1 MSRPHTASSDRRQ
14 HAIADEHGTLMR
26 RAAREVVLCYPNTY
40 QVAASSLG
48 FQVVYR
54 SLNSRPG
61 LSCQRATLPPD
72 LEVAAAQ
79 GRDAGLRSLE
89 HDMALGEFDAILFS
103 VAYELDLPHVPA
115 MLGAAGLP
123 PLAADRGA
131 DHPPV
136 IAGGP
141 LTQSNALPLGAF
153 ADVVAI
159 GEAED
164 LLDTLGGWLEQGI
177 PRQEL
182 IQQAV
187 DTPGLWV
194 PSVHGDAVPNALGA
208 GPEHVPALGQWW
220 SPAAEF
226 KNMALLEAA
235 RGCPRYCRFCVVR
248 APVSPMRSP
257 PLQRVVDA
265 LDHEPFLS
273 APRVGFVGAAVTD
286 WPHIAGALEAALER
300 GKGIGISSLRADR
313 LDAPF
318 VDLLRRGGYRT
329 LTVASDA
336 ASQRLRGMMMKGLR
350 ERHLLAAA
358 ELARE
363 AGMRALKMYV
373 IVGLPEETDADLD
386 ELIDLGGRLSTRIST
401 TITISPFVPKLHT
414 PLADAPF
421 LPIKTLMTRLKRIR
435 RALGGRVV
443 VRFDSPR
450 QAWLQYRLSQG
461 GIEAGRVAWQ
471 AWQAGGSFG
480 QWRRAF
486 DAFDR
491 ATPGAE
497 RAALDAGSRHALWSV
512 SGAR

>member
-1 MSRPHTASSDRRQ
+1 
-14 HAIADEHGTLMR
+14 MR

-40 QVAASSLG
+40 RVAASSLG

-54 SLNSRPG
+54 TLNGRPG
-61 LSCQRATLPPD
+61 LSCQRAVLPPD
-72 LEVAAAQ
+72 LEVRAAE
-79 GRDAGLRSLE
+79 GRDQGLRTLE
-89 HDMALGEFDAILFS
+89 HDMALDEFDAILFS
-103 VAYELDLPHVPA
+103 VAYELDLGHMAA
-115 MLGAAGLP
+115 MLAAAGLP
-123 PLAADRGA
+123 PLAAERGPS
-131 DHPPV
+131 HPPV

-164 LLDTLGGWLEQGI
+164 LLEELGAWLEEGL

-182 IQQAV
+182 MAKASQTQ
-187 DTPGLWV
+187 GLWV
-194 PSVHGDAVPNALGA
+194 PSLHGDAVPNALAA
-208 GPEHVPALGQWW
+208 GVEHVPALGQWW
-220 SPAAEF
+220 SPGAEF

-257 PLQRVVDA
+257 PLQRIVAA
-265 LDHEPFLS
+265 LDEEPFLS

-286 WPHIAGALEAALER
+286 WPEISGALEAAVER

-313 LDAPF
+313 LDAQF

-363 AGMRALKMYV
+363 AGMKALKMYV
-373 IVGLPEETDADLD
+373 IVGLPDETDADLD
-386 ELIDLGGRLSTRIST
+386 ELIALGQRLSGRIST
-401 TITISPFVPKLHT
+401 TFTISPFVPKLHT
-414 PLADAPF
+414 PLAEAPF
-421 LPIKTLMTRLKRIR
+421 VPIATLMARLKRIR
-435 RALGGRVV
+435 RALGGRVE

-450 QAWLQYRLSQG
+450 QAWVQYRLSQG
-461 GIEAGRVAWQ
+461 GVAAGELAWRVWQ
-471 AWQAGGSFG
+471 QGGSFAE
-480 QWRRAF
+480 WRRGF
-486 DAFDR
+486 K
-491 ATPGAE
+491 
-497 RAALDAGSRHALWSV
+497 ALDDAAPGCEREALEAGARHALWPV